1 MKYRKLLALVVV
13 VFAVGLTVPGCGK
26 KGEKKTE
33 PGGPATWNGF
43 TTGTGYG
50 QGSVLSLNT
59 CYAVARA
66 ADGTV
71 RFPIA
76 TDPANPHYVYG
87 GQLYATAY
95 VANAVFPAGNTY
107 SVQNAYGDNLTIYI
121 SPDDRYFSGTVTL
134 AAATVRDI
142 QRYVGKTADYN
153 SLCVDG
159 VVFYGS
165 VIQGSRIEGGMTL
178 YVKDYPAIN

>member
-33 PGGPATWNGF
+33 P
-43 TTGTGYG
+43 
-50 QGSVLSLNT
+50 
-59 CYAVARA
+59 RA

-76 TDPANPHYVYG
+76 TAPANPHYVYG

-153 SLCVDG
+153 SLCVDV